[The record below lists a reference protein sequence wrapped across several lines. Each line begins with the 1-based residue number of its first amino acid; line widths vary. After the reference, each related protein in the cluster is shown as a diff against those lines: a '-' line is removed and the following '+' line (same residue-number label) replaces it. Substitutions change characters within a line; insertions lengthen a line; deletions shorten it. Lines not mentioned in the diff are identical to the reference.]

1 MKTVKPASTL
11 YYYDGPQVL
20 EARDAIGGHYVAVMV
35 EQMEGYDRY
44 LVAGV
49 APERLRQFRSGI
61 LDLRT
66 LLVDADADEWYLASA
81 PAGLEKIMTLE
92 PQHGSLA
99 ESGLLPDE
107 GFVLHDRPAH
117 ELALT
122 EARMRNNVVLEITA
136 DPPEA
141 VDGHRIRIGTL
152 AGLLNHVQ
160 TVVRHAYRAALREV
174 STGTRSRL
182 HTDDGHLLDVVVP
195 ASAGSFRVVLE
206 GSQTPGLFGIAELP
220 RALRR
225 VDSIFEHADS
235 PEQTLITLKEY
246 RGHLAGS
253 YLRLLNFLI
262 ERKTGLQYSWAEPIS
277 VKASYGSVS
286 ESEATSLV
294 EILSGVSN
302 LGSEPVTLVGEFE
315 RVNRG
320 VRSWGLLTEDGVR
333 SGKIKE
339 GGPSLNGLKVGGHYK
354 FSCVEEIEEI
364 EATGRE
370 SRTLYLNSYE
380 PA

>member
-1 MKTVKPASTL
+1 MKTVKPVSTL

-20 EARDAIGGHYVAVMV
+20 EARDGIGGHYIAVIV
-35 EQMEGYDRY
+35 EQLQDYDRY

-49 APERLRQFRSGI
+49 APNRLRQFRSGI

-81 PAGLEKIMTLE
+81 PAGPEQLMTLE
-92 PQHGSLA
+92 PQPRSLT

-107 GFVLHDRPAH
+107 GFVLHDRPAD
-117 ELALT
+117 ELALN
-122 EARMRNNVVLEITA
+122 EARMRNNVVIEITA

-141 VDGHRIRIGTL
+141 VGEHRIRVGTFT
-152 AGLLNHVQ
+152 GLLNHVQ
-160 TVVRHAYRAALREV
+160 TVVRHAYTAALRET
-174 STGTRSRL
+174 SAGTRSRL
-182 HTDDGHLLDVVVP
+182 HTDDAHLLDVVVP
-195 ASAGSFRVVLE
+195 AAAGSFRVVLE
-206 GSQTPGLFGIAELP
+206 GSQTPGLFGIAELT

-235 PEQTLITLKEY
+235 PEQTLITLKEQ

-277 VKASYGSVS
+277 VKANYGSVS
-286 ESEATSLV
+286 ESEANSLV

-315 RVNRG
+315 RGNRG
-320 VRSWGLLTEDGVR
+320 IGSWGLLTEDGIY

-339 GGPSLNGLKVGGHYK
+339 GGPSLNGLKFGGHYK
-354 FSCVEEIEEI
+354 FVCVEEIEEI

-370 SRTLYLNSYE
+370 SRTLYLNAYE
-380 PA
+380 PV

>member
-1 MKTVKPASTL
+1 MKTVQPAGTL

-20 EARDAIGGHYVAVMV
+20 EARDAIGGHYIAVMV
-35 EQMEGYDRY
+35 DQLEGHHRY

-81 PAGLEKIMTLE
+81 PMGPEQLMTLE
-92 PQHGSLA
+92 PQHTSLV

-107 GFVLHDRPAH
+107 GFVLHDRPAD
-117 ELALT
+117 ELALS
-122 EARMRNNVVLEITA
+122 EARMRNNVVIEITA

-141 VDGHRIRIGTL
+141 IDEHRIRIATFT
-152 AGLLNHVQ
+152 GLLNHVQ
-160 TVVRHAYRAALREV
+160 TVVRHAYRSELRDV
-174 STGTRSRL
+174 SAGTRSRL
-182 HTDDGHLLDVVVP
+182 HSDDAHLLDVVVP
-195 ASAGSFRVVLE
+195 AAAGSFRVVLE
-206 GSQTPGLFGIAELP
+206 GSQTPGLFGIAELT

-225 VDSIFEHADS
+225 VDSIFEHAHS
-235 PEQTLITLKEY
+235 PEQTLLTLKKH

-277 VKASYGSVS
+277 AKANHGSVS
-286 ESEATSLV
+286 ESEASSLV
-294 EILSGVSN
+294 ETLSGVSN

-315 RVNRG
+315 RGNRG
-320 VRSWGLLTEDGVR
+320 IGSWGLLTEDGIF
-333 SGKIKE
+333 SGKTRE
-339 GGPSLNGLKVGGHYK
+339 GGPSLNGLKFGGHYR
-354 FSCVEEIEEI
+354 FFCIEEIEEI

-370 SRTLYLNSYE
+370 SRTLYLNAYE
-380 PA
+380 PV

>member
-1 MKTVKPASTL
+1 MKTVKPVSTL

-20 EARDAIGGHYVAVMV
+20 EARDGIGGHYIAVIV
-35 EQMEGYDRY
+35 EQLQDYDRY

-49 APERLRQFRSGI
+49 APNRLRQFRSGI

-81 PAGLEKIMTLE
+81 PAGPEQLMTLE
-92 PQHGSLA
+92 PQPRSLT

-107 GFVLHDRPAH
+107 GFVLHDRPAD
-117 ELALT
+117 ELALN
-122 EARMRNNVVLEITA
+122 EARMRNNVVIEITA

-141 VDGHRIRIGTL
+141 VDEHRIRVGTFT
-152 AGLLNHVQ
+152 GLLNHVQ
-160 TVVRHAYRAALREV
+160 TVVRHAYTAALRET
-174 STGTRSRL
+174 SAGTRSRL
-182 HTDDGHLLDVVVP
+182 HTDDAHLLDVVVP
-195 ASAGSFRVVLE
+195 AAAGSFRVVLE
-206 GSQTPGLFGIAELP
+206 GSQTPGLFGIAELT

-235 PEQTLITLKEY
+235 PEQTLITLKEQ

-277 VKASYGSVS
+277 VKANYGSVS
-286 ESEATSLV
+286 ESEANSLV

-315 RVNRG
+315 RGNRG
-320 VRSWGLLTEDGVR
+320 VGSWGLLTEDGIY
-333 SGKIKE
+333 SGKIK
-339 GGPSLNGLKVGGHYK
+339 
-354 FSCVEEIEEI
+354 
-364 EATGRE
+364 GRWAE
-370 SRTLYLNSYE
+370 LEWSEVRRTLQVCLC
-380 PA
+380 

>member
-20 EARDAIGGHYVAVMV
+20 EARDAIGGHYIAVMV
-35 EQMEGYDRY
+35 ERLTDYDRY

-49 APERLRQFRSGI
+49 APERLRRFRSGI

-81 PAGLEKIMTLE
+81 PAGPEQLMTLE
-92 PQHGSLA
+92 PQHRSLA

-107 GFVLHDRPAH
+107 GFVLHDRPAD
-117 ELALT
+117 ELALI

-141 VDGHRIRIGTL
+141 VDAHRIRIGTFT
-152 AGLLNHVQ
+152 GLLNHVQ

-174 STGTRSRL
+174 SVRTRSRL
-182 HTDDGHLLDVVVP
+182 H
-195 ASAGSFRVVLE
+195 
-206 GSQTPGLFGIAELP
+206 AED
-220 RALRR
+220 A
-225 VDSIFEHADS
+225 
-235 PEQTLITLKEY
+235 
-246 RGHLAGS
+246 
-253 YLRLLNFLI
+253 
-262 ERKTGLQYSWAEPIS
+262 
-277 VKASYGSVS
+277 
-286 ESEATSLV
+286 ESEANSLV

-315 RVNRG
+315 RGNRG
-320 VRSWGLLTEDGVR
+320 IGSWGLLTEDGIY
-333 SGKIKE
+333 SGKINE
-339 GGPSLNGLKVGGHYK
+339 SGPSLNGLKFGGHYK
-354 FSCVEEIEEI
+354 FYCVEEIEEI

-370 SRTLYLNSYE
+370 SRTLYLNAYE
-380 PA
+380 PV